1 MTIKNILIATDF
13 SDASHAALRQ
23 ALRFANTFG
32 ATLHI
37 LHVVDELEPGWY
49 GVDDAKNRA
58 DALRSAIK
66 QEAQS
71 MLQEMVPNDTGISVN
86 THVSMQ
92 LSFDVSATINEY
104 AAERDIDLIVLGVR
118 GQTDR
123 SAYALGRI
131 ASQVVEEAPCPVLAT
146 AESAPW
152 ESGDEPLSDIVA
164 PVDFSKPSYKAYMHA
179 RHIAAAFG
187 ARLHLVFVAESR
199 TVPLFSDTG
208 LPGLQQVEMPA
219 EIVDNSREA
228 LQHMIDHADGP
239 AVDHKIHIEKGEP
252 AAAVL
257 DLIERKGI
265 GLAVI
270 ATRGHSALKRLLLGS
285 TTRRLLRMAPCPVLT
300 MHASDNGAEAKRQ
313 LEDSETA

>member
-1 MTIKNILIATDF
+1 MTIENILIATDF
-13 SDASHAALRQ
+13 SDASQSALKQ

-32 ATLHI
+32 ATVHI

-49 GVDDAKNRA
+49 GVDDAKKRA
-58 DALRSAIK
+58 DALRGAIK

-71 MLQEMVPNDTGISVN
+71 MLVEMVPDDAGVAVN

-104 AAERDIDLIVLGVR
+104 ASERDIDLIVIGSR

-123 SAYALGRI
+123 SAYALGRV
-131 ASQVVEEAPCPVLAT
+131 ASQVIEEAPCPVLAV
-146 AESAPW
+146 AETAPW
-152 ESGDEPLSDIVA
+152 MGASEPLSDIVA
-164 PVDFSKPSYKAYMHA
+164 PIDFSKPSYQAYAHA
-179 RHIAAAFG
+179 RYLAAAFG

-208 LPGLQQVEMPA
+208 LPGLRTIDMPS
-219 EIVDNSREA
+219 EIVDNSRAA

-239 AVDHKIHIEKGEP
+239 SVEHKIHIEKGEP

-270 ATRGHSALKRLLLGS
+270 ATRGHSALERLLLGS
-285 TTRRLLRMAPCPVLT
+285 TTRRLLRMASCPVLT
-300 MHASDNGAEAKRQ
+300 LRTPANNEAN
-313 LEDSETA
+313 EA